1 MIVPPQTKD
10 FAMSELLSHL
20 YSAANQEDL
29 MEESADE
36 VNKREELLKMYHST
50 KEALK
55 IISKSNVIN
64 ALSAIIIDKRCL
76 KIPLNKPSKLS
87 ASQMLLMNGI

>member
-1 MIVPPQTKD
+1 
-10 FAMSELLSHL
+10 MSELLSHL

-64 ALSAIIIDKRCL
+64 ESSLNIMDKYCL
-76 KIPLNKPSKLS
+76 NISRQKPSLS
-87 ASQMLLMNGI
+87 SICKSNVI

>member
-1 MIVPPQTKD
+1 
-10 FAMSELLSHL
+10 
-20 YSAANQEDL
+20 

-55 IISKSNVIN
+55 IISKSNAIGE
-64 ALSAIIIDKRCL
+64 LSLNIIV
-76 KIPLNKPSKLS
+76 KPSSLREGDVTS
-87 ASQMLLMNGI
+87 IFVLPHLIMIIQW

>member
-1 MIVPPQTKD
+1 
-10 FAMSELLSHL
+10 
-20 YSAANQEDL
+20 

-55 IISKSNVIN
+55 IISKSNVIDECSIN
-64 ALSAIIIDKRCL
+64 NIDKCYL
-76 KIPLNKPSKLS
+76 KISIKQTLELS
-87 ASQMLLMNGI
+87 VSQMLLMNVL

>member
-1 MIVPPQTKD
+1 
-10 FAMSELLSHL
+10 MSELLSHL

-55 IISKSNVIN
+55 IISKSNGYQCTFCN
-64 ALSAIIIDKRCL
+64 HY
-76 KIPLNKPSKLS
+76 
-87 ASQMLLMNGI
+87 

>member
-1 MIVPPQTKD
+1 
-10 FAMSELLSHL
+10 
-20 YSAANQEDL
+20 

-55 IISKSNVIN
+55 IISKSNGYQCTFCN
-64 ALSAIIIDKRCL
+64 HY
-76 KIPLNKPSKLS
+76 
-87 ASQMLLMNGI
+87 

>member
-1 MIVPPQTKD
+1 
-10 FAMSELLSHL
+10 
-20 YSAANQEDL
+20 

-55 IISKSNVIN
+55 IISKSNVIDERSLN
-64 ALSAIIIDKRCL
+64 IIDKCSL
-76 KIPLNKPSKLS
+76 NIPLKQPLKSSVSQILLKNVRYTQKISVSQHS
-87 ASQMLLMNGI
+87 AKKKFQNFL